1 MTEKILVVDD
11 EPDVLMIV
19 QTGLEAEG
27 YDVVT
32 ATNGP
37 DALETAQRECPKLI
51 LLDVMM
57 PGMDG
62 FEVLAKLKEGEA
74 TCQIPVIMLTGL
86 SDKTKIQQALVS
98 GIDYYVVKPFDFE
111 DLTTKVRTALDEAE
125 IN

>member
-37 DALETAQRECPKLI
+37 DALETAQKELPKLI

-62 FEVLAKLKEGEA
+62 FEVLSNLKENEA
-74 TCQIPVIMLTGL
+74 TCEIPVIMLTGL

-111 DLTTKVRTALDEAE
+111 DLTSKVRTALDEAAF
-125 IN
+125 N